1 MNSFG
6 SMKQVFA
13 SLLMAALLPWPAVA
27 QTQQPSTQTEGSS
40 YKIKVTTEIVLVN
53 VVARDKQG
61 NFVKDLRPGDFNV
74 QEDTKTQKIESFDR
88 EQIDVTPA
96 LANASEPTVT
106 GTVLAAPPSPAP
118 ADTEQLRN
126 KRLIVMFFDLSGMQ
140 PDEAERSLKTAQ
152 EYVNRRM
159 TAADLISIV
168 SLGTTLRVVQDFTAD
183 KALLAKALNR
193 MNPLAAGGFDAG
205 ATADTESTPDTA
217 NSFTADDTEFN
228 IFNTDRKL
236 QALKSVAA
244 SLAKIEQKKSLILF
258 GSGVSQTG
266 IENQSELRAAINEAV
281 KANVAI
287 YTVDIR
293 GLQALPP
300 GP

>member
-1 MNSFG
+1 MNSFD
-6 SMKQVFA
+6 STRKIFA
-13 SLLMAALLPWPAVA
+13 SLLIAALVPWPAVA
-27 QTQQPSTQTEGSS
+27 QTQQPSAQTEGSS
-40 YKIKVTTEIVLVN
+40 YKIKAT
-53 VVARDKQG
+53 
-61 NFVKDLRPGDFNV
+61 
-74 QEDTKTQKIESFDR
+74 
-88 EQIDVTPA
+88 
-96 LANASEPTVT
+96 
-106 GTVLAAPPSPAP
+106 
-118 ADTEQLRN
+118 TEQLRN

-152 EYVNRRM
+152 EYVDKRI
-159 TAADLISIV
+159 TAADLVSIV
-168 SLGTTLRVVQDFTAD
+168 SLGTTLRVEQDFTAD

-205 ATADTESTPDTA
+205 ATGDTESTPDTA

-266 IENQSELRAAINEAV
+266 IENQTELRAAINEAV

-300 GP
+300 GGDATTASLRGVGLYSGQAVRNQFDSQFQTQETLYTVARDTGGQAFLDSNDFGKVFDRVQQDTSSYYVI